1 MGPVNQKS
9 AITQQSPANEGEPQ
23 ANKTPPAACAGS
35 KINPASCHP
44 EHSEGSKTNPASCHP
59 EQSEGSKINPAS
71 MIPANKGEGESP
83 NSSSGAITPPR
94 FKPRTTKYILNFL
107 PPKRKSKKPPDSS

>member
-1 MGPVNQKS
+1 MISTNK
-9 AITQQSPANEGEPQ
+9 GEPQ

-71 MIPANKGEGESP
+71 MIPANKGEPAGRTPDLRGSP
-83 NSSSGAITPPR
+83 PPQR
-94 FKPRTTKYILNFL
+94 FKPTTTKFRLNFL
-107 PPKRKSKKPPDSS
+107 PPKRKSKKPPDTS